1 MNLQENIHRIK
12 EVMGVLNENWETS
25 FKRRIHNIDGLIP
38 LMVSNIKKSY
48 NICEIS
54 ETIFLED
61 VTYNTI
67 DHMYW
72 SYFSDVDDDTD
83 VWTQMFDMMRDYIE
97 DKFGE
102 ELRNDY
108 RSRCN
113 K

>member
-1 MNLQENIHRIK
+1 MNLHENIHRIK

-61 VTYNTI
+61 VVYNTI

-83 VWTQMFDMMRDYIE
+83 VWTQMFDMMREYIE

>member
-1 MNLQENIHRIK
+1 MNLHENIDRIK
-12 EVMGVLNENWETS
+12 EVMGVLNESWEVS

-38 LMVSNIKKSY
+38 IVVSNLKKSY
-48 NICEIS
+48 NICGFS
-54 ETIFLED
+54 EKIFLED

-72 SYFSDVDDDTD
+72 DFFSNIDDDSRE
-83 VWTQMFDMMRDYIE
+83 WTQMFKAMEKYIE
-97 DKFGE
+97 DNFGE

-108 RSRCN
+108 SSRCN

>member
-1 MNLQENIHRIK
+1 MNLHENIHRIK
-12 EVMGVLNENWETS
+12 EVMGVLNENWEVS

-38 LMVSNIKKSY
+38 LIVSNIKKSY

-72 SYFSDVDDDTD
+72 SYFSNVEDDTD
-83 VWTQMFDMMRDYIE
+83 EWTQMFKAMEKYIE